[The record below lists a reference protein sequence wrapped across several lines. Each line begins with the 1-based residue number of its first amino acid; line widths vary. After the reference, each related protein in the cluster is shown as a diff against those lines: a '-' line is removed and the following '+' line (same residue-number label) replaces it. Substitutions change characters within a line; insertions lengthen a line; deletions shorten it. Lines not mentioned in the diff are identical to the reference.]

1 MSEFSNGREGTVL
14 SCISDVEE
22 MLNDWILDWLCCE
35 STLPVEVLVM
45 EVVEVLLVEPTSVV
59 EMAAEDS
66 LTEFFVLYPQAEK
79 VLQFPTSLRK
89 SLYAW

>member
-1 MSEFSNGREGTVL
+1 
-14 SCISDVEE
+14 
-22 MLNDWILDWLCCE
+22 
-35 STLPVEVLVM
+35 M

-79 VLQFPTSLRK
+79 KYYSSQQACVNPFMHDS
-89 SLYAW
+89 SS

>member
-1 MSEFSNGREGTVL
+1 
-14 SCISDVEE
+14 
-22 MLNDWILDWLCCE
+22 
-35 STLPVEVLVM
+35 M

-79 VLQFPTSLRK
+79 SITVPTSLRK
-89 SLYAW
+89 SLYA

>member
-1 MSEFSNGREGTVL
+1 
-14 SCISDVEE
+14 
-22 MLNDWILDWLCCE
+22 
-35 STLPVEVLVM
+35 M

-79 VLQFPTSLRK
+79 YYSSQQACVNPFMHDS
-89 SLYAW
+89 SS

>member
-1 MSEFSNGREGTVL
+1 
-14 SCISDVEE
+14 
-22 MLNDWILDWLCCE
+22 
-35 STLPVEVLVM
+35 M

-79 VLQFPTSLRK
+79 KVLQFPTSLRK
-89 SLYAW
+89 SLYA